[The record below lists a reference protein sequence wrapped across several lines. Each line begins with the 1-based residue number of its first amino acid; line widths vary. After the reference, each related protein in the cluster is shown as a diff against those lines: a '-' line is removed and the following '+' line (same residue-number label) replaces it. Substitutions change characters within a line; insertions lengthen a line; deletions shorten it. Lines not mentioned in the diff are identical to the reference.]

1 MKNVAGPF
9 YEVTRPQEYFE
20 MSFKMP
26 LVFKIG
32 LAIIAGAAVAA
43 TVSKAMMLL
52 H

>member
-1 MKNVAGPF
+1 MAGPF
-9 YEVTRPQEYFE
+9 YEGYTPTEYFE

-26 LVFKIG
+26 LVFKIA

-43 TVSKAMMLL
+43 TVSYAMTLL

>member
-1 MKNVAGPF
+1 MRGYTP
-9 YEVTRPQEYFE
+9 TEYFE
-20 MSFKMP
+20 MSFNTP
-26 LVFKIG
+26 LVFFKIA

>member
-1 MKNVAGPF
+1 MWLVPF
-9 YEVTRPQEYFE
+9 IRGYTPTEYFE

-26 LVFKIG
+26 LVFKIA

-43 TVSKAMMLL
+43 TISNAMMLL

>member
-1 MKNVAGPF
+1 MGLHD
-9 YEVTRPQEYFE
+9 RPQEYFE

-26 LVFKIG
+26 LVFKVG

-43 TVSKAMMLL
+43 AVSNAMMLL